1 MPAHWP
7 EALQYS
13 RRDKPMEIQETP
25 ASHSH
30 KETFIPAKEARH
42 YFELGMGGFICLLH
56 REPEKLPLHVDESVF
71 DFQNTQEA
79 EHAIRNKQNRITG
92 FYESAGGTA
101 LESLDADEFLFGL
114 VLSKDDV
121 SNFLP
126 EWHERWWQ
134 QEDEAQQRAFFGSS
148 MPVDCPQE
156 DSELIEDPDEPMEDE
171 PGSFCVCTEAAA
183 PGACLSSSLAGLRA
197 ENERLKKEKS
207 DLQKDLGA
215 VQPAMKRMA
224 GMEAENA
231 ALKEECDRL
240 REELATAK
248 NDGSKLCAVR
258 SYQNTLYIC
267 LNLLNL
273 WPITCHTASD
283 LLRAADKSALDWDRK
298 LLGHQTLSKVV
309 KEVDAGVFD
318 GVKALY
324 LANVRASAAKT
335 LLRMEQIESGVS
347 AGMRL

>member
-1 MPAHWP
+1 
-7 EALQYS
+7 
-13 RRDKPMEIQETP
+13 MEPQEIS

-42 YFELGMGGFICLLH
+42 YFELGMGGFISLLH
-56 REPEKLPLHVDESVF
+56 SEPGKLPLYVDESVF

-79 EHAIRNKQNRITG
+79 EHAMRNKRDRVMG
-92 FYESAGGTA
+92 FYESAGGSA
-101 LESLDADEFLFGL
+101 FESLDADEFLFGL
-114 VLSKDDV
+114 VLSMDDV

-134 QEDEAQQRAFFGSS
+134 QEDEAQQRALFGSS
-148 MPVDCPQE
+148 MPDDCPQE
-156 DSELIEDPDEPMEDE
+156 DTELIEDPEEPLEEE
-171 PGSFCVCTEAAA
+171 PGSFCMRTEAAA
-183 PGACLSSSLAGLRA
+183 PGASLSVSLAGLRA
-197 ENERLKKEKS
+197 ENERLKKE
-207 DLQKDLGA
+207 LGA
-215 VQPAMKRMA
+215 VQSAMKRMA

-240 REELATAK
+240 REELAAAK

-283 LLRAADKSALDWDRK
+283 LLRATNKSALDWDRK

-324 LANVRASAAKT
+324 LAMSG
-335 LLRMEQIESGVS
+335 LRQPG
-347 AGMRL
+347 RC